1 MNAEIRM
8 GIVILLRKKRKR
20 HYCGSLAEMEREK
33 DEGGE
38 KIEGIKELIG
48 NNTSIYVCMYE

>member
-1 MNAEIRM
+1 MKAWNKAGMNAEIRM

-33 DEGGE
+33 DEGGGE
-38 KIEGIKELIG
+38 DRG
-48 NNTSIYVCMYE
+48 NQRTDWK